1 MSHLKTLAAA
11 IIIVT
16 AALAI
21 PGQHFSKGDADK
33 LIGMIEH
40 GKTENTFWFLAD
52 LYRRHGAFVPE
63 TGTWKLTLKVQEHK
77 EIVNRYSNGDVS
89 ITISRMMSPDE
100 ASGYWQNWSDVLTE
114 GKFDHNT
121 FFTDDRE
128 RHLMANFNVLVL
140 SAHELGHYL
149 DFVYKMSDRYYSGSL
164 TDADPLNC
172 TEAYAD
178 RFAAATINEL
188 ASDSR
193 FAAMREKYVQL
204 ITRINSAIPDA
215 NRYDFASADHSS
227 TMCGEIDLLR
237 NGVNDDGSVNQNFFR
252 QYASAYFNR
261 HVSMLGDQE
270 FGGLSKMLERD
281 LFAPFFKRL
290 EPAPMKFK
298 LTTVQDL
305 SIKPENDLFLSG
317 DELREAIDF
326 DRALEELAP
335 DTSQPVEKAHALRE
349 TLIGPKGEP
358 VVIEVNW
365 TSKQKVVE
373 TEEFLF
379 TGSSLRIV
387 LERPGSLPETVDV
400 SIPEQLRATYNISS
414 AVIPTDAE
422 LVLVLTP
429 FDMEKRYPHLV
440 VVRAVKK
447 SEKWTANLRRLTVPG
462 VKDSGELASW
472 FATPKGEVW
481 FTRAQKNAEGLVTI
495 TPYSFDR
502 FSYSA
507 RQAGKARSISA
518 PDRSSSQSLKGGLWR
533 NYRWDTVF
541 GNGSPQLFV
550 AGYEENL
557 QLYNDTNL
565 FVVSETPRLL
575 LGHLNGFRDGSD
587 VRTAQVNG
595 ILNPRF
601 IDAHTVRFIDSRGG
615 NAVIRELRFA
625 TAP

>member
-1 MSHLKTLAAA
+1 MPYLKTLALLIVVLFSSFAA
-11 IIIVT
+11 QAQKFT
-16 AALAI
+16 NA
-21 PGQHFSKGDADK
+21 DAER
-33 LIGMIEH
+33 LIGMVER
-40 GKTENTFWFLAD
+40 GETENSFWFLAD
-52 LYRRHGAFVPE
+52 LYRRHGVFVPE
-63 TGTWKLTLKVQEHK
+63 NGTWELTLKVQDHK
-77 EIVNRYSNGDVS
+77 EIINRYNNGSVS

-100 ASGYWQNWSDVLTE
+100 AAGYWQNWSDVLTE
-114 GKFDHNT
+114 GKFDHKT

-149 DFVYKMSDRYYSGSL
+149 DFVYKMSDRYYSGVL

-172 TEAYAD
+172 TESYAD
-178 RFAAATINEL
+178 RFAVATINEL
-188 ASDSR
+188 AADSR
-193 FAAMREKYVQL
+193 FAAIRNRYVQL
-204 ITRINSAIPDA
+204 ITSFNASIPEA
-215 NRYDFASADHSS
+215 NRYDLQPKDMS
-227 TMCGEIDLLR
+227 TRQCGDIDLLK
-237 NGVNDDGSVNQNFFR
+237 NGVNADGSVNQNFFR
-252 QYASAYFNR
+252 QYSSAYFNR
-261 HVSMLGDQE
+261 HRSMLGDRE
-270 FGGLSKMLERD
+270 FGGLETMLERD
-281 LFAPFFKRL
+281 LLGPFFKRL
-290 EPAPMKFK
+290 EPAAIPFK
-298 LTTVQDL
+298 LTTVRDL
-305 SIKPENDLFLSG
+305 SIKPENDLFLGG

-335 DTSQPVEKAHALRE
+335 DRSEPVEKAHALRE
-349 TLIGPKGEP
+349 MLIGPKGEP
-358 VVIEVNW
+358 VVIAVNW
-365 TSKQKVVE
+365 TSKRKVVE

-379 TGSSLRIV
+379 AGSSLRIGF
-387 LERPGSLPETVDV
+387 ERPGSLPETVDV
-400 SIPEQLRATYNISS
+400 RIPEQLRATYNISS
-414 AVIPTDAE
+414 ALIPTDAE

-440 VVRAVKK
+440 VLRAVKK
-447 SEKWTANLRRLTVPG
+447 NEKWTADLKRLTVPG

-481 FTRAQKNAEGLVTI
+481 FTRAQKNADGLITI

-507 RQAGKARSISA
+507 RQAGKPRSIFA

-533 NYRWDTVF
+533 NYRWDSVF

-565 FVVSETPRLL
+565 FAVSETPRLL

-601 IDAHTVRFIDSRGG
+601 IDAHTVRFIDSSGG

-625 TAP
+625 AAP